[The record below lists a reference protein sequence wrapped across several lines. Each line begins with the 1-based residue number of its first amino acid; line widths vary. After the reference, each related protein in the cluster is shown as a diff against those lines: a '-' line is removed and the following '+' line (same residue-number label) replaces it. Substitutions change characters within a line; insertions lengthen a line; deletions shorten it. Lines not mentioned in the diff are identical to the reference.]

1 MSIID
6 EFILDV
12 VTLDEVE
19 FVAFC
24 YMCSLL
30 ALCVVFSFP
39 KGVLVFKL
47 CTMHEV
53 IDDPYVFLIP

>member
-1 MSIID
+1 MDKI
-6 EFILDV
+6 ILDI
-12 VTLDEVE
+12 VTLDEIK
-19 FVAFC
+19 FAAFC

-47 CTMHEV
+47 CAMDEV